1 MTSNW
6 KEHYNERLVLAEE
19 AITHIHSGDTVA
31 FSHAA
36 IEPTHIVNALLAHAD
51 DYRNVEIIHMIG
63 IGAMEYCKPEYK
75 ENFHHNAFFAS
86 GGKTKKGIA
95 EGYIDVTPCCLSQMQ
110 DLLTNRI
117 EKLDVFVGQMSPPDK
132 HGYCSLGID
141 LTYERAAFDAAK
153 IRIMQV
159 NPNVPRVHGATFV
172 HVNEVQ
178 YFVECDDPL
187 IEIPRSVISD
197 VEMALGRNCA
207 SLIEDGATLQ
217 LGIGSLPDAVCKF
230 LKDKK
235 DLGIHSEMISDGVM
249 ELMEA
254 GVVNN
259 SRKTLHKGKAV
270 VAFVMGTKKLYDFVD
285 DNPVFQ
291 LMDGAY
297 VNDAAI
303 IAQNDNMVSINSCV
317 EIDFYGQ
324 AASESI
330 GKMQISGTGGQTDF
344 VRGATRSRG
353 GKSLIVL
360 QSTTQGG
367 KKSKIVPF
375 LAEGT
380 PVTLPRTDI
389 DYVVTEYGIAAMRG
403 KSIRERAKALI
414 KIAHPNFHEELI
426 VAWEQ
431 FFNQKFPRE
440 ELNTVG

>member
-1 MTSNW
+1 
-6 KEHYNERLVLAEE
+6 
-19 AITHIHSGDTVA
+19 
-31 FSHAA
+31 
-36 IEPTHIVNALLAHAD
+36 
-51 DYRNVEIIHMIG
+51 
-63 IGAMEYCKPEYK
+63 
-75 ENFHHNAFFAS
+75 
-86 GGKTKKGIA
+86 
-95 EGYIDVTPCCLSQMQ
+95 
-110 DLLTNRI
+110 
-117 EKLDVFVGQMSPPDK
+117 
-132 HGYCSLGID
+132 
-141 LTYERAAFDAAK
+141 
-153 IRIMQV
+153 
-159 NPNVPRVHGATFV
+159 
-172 HVNEVQ
+172 
-178 YFVECDDPL
+178 
-187 IEIPRSVISD
+187 
-197 VEMALGRNCA
+197 
-207 SLIEDGATLQ
+207 
-217 LGIGSLPDAVCKF
+217 
-230 LKDKK
+230 
-235 DLGIHSEMISDGVM
+235 MISDGVM

-426 VAWEQ
+426 AAWEQ